1 MAISSPERRENHAGG
16 SGRPGTRELATK
28 HTAKIGGTQLER
40 PSVTHLCRECRALL
54 LRTRE
59 WRQGAI
65 YVSYE
70 HIYSSYGPQNGRRH
84 DPDPIPLAGYLN

>member
-1 MAISSPERRENHAGG
+1 MAISSSKRRANDVAD
-16 SGRPGTRELATK
+16 SGRLRITKLATGN
-28 HTAKIGGTQLER
+28 TAGMIGTSLEP
-40 PSVTHLCRECRALL
+40 PSVSHLCRECRTLL

-59 WRQGAI
+59 WRQGAL

-70 HIYSSYGPQNGRRH
+70 HIHGGHGPQNGRRH